1 MDKTIATLTA
11 LRRVLRA
18 TDLHDR
24 EVATSVGLTTVQLRL
39 LKFIRETESAN
50 AKTLASRVH
59 VSQATITVLLD
70 KLEMKQMIE
79 RRLSSTDRRQK
90 LIHTTKIGRDA
101 LDAAPDPMQRAFI
114 QRFEQLEDW
123 EQMMLMAAVE
133 RIAYLMDADET
144 DAAPGFVAG
153 EFAGIADCP

>member
-1 MDKTIATLTA
+1 MAKTSATLTA
-11 LRRVLRA
+11 LRRILRA
-18 TDLHDR
+18 TELHDR
-24 EVATSVGLTTVQLRL
+24 EVATSVGLTTAQLRL
-39 LKFIRETESAN
+39 LKFIKDTESAN

-79 RRLSSTDRRQK
+79 RRVSSMDRRQK
-90 LIHTTKIGRDA
+90 LIHTTEIGRDA
-101 LDAAPDPMQRAFI
+101 LDAAPDPMQRAFV
-114 QRFEQLEDW
+114 QRLEKLEDW
-123 EQMMLMAAVE
+123 EQAMLLAAVE
-133 RIAYLMDADET
+133 RIAHLMDADEI